1 MKKLEEIPEVQVL
14 ISEIINESREN
25 EKLENAIRCLLREMP
40 DKSLFKKNFIRAL
53 PLTTFQERLRK
64 DIVYKVIDD
73 CYQDVMV
80 KEPKD
85 KNHDYIKEL
94 IDDFKYILTFATIK
108 TKKPEEDDLCT
119 MLNAFNK
126 KLTKK
131 LKDTL

>member
-14 ISEIINESREN
+14 ISEIIKESCGN
-25 EKLENAIRCLLREMP
+25 EKLEKSIIYLLSEMSA
-40 DKSLFKKNFIRAL
+40 KSLFKKNFKRSL
-53 PLTTFQERLRK
+53 FHTLRK